1 MANNEQEQQSPVP
14 AGQQPAT
21 TPADGPPDQPP
32 AEGGGQ
38 GAPAGAGGKGAA
50 GQGAAGGMNP
60 VRRWTLIF
68 TTIGLILL
76 AWYLVA
82 DRLTPFTT
90 QARVNAFVV
99 PIAPQVAGEIT
110 AVDVSNNDRV
120 EKGQRLAQID
130 PERYE
135 VAVAQAKAQVEVTVQ
150 NLRSSSASVD
160 AAAARVESALAN
172 ELKARQDSERLQRIA
187 KQDPGAVSVRRIQV
201 AQATHKEATAGVAA
215 ARADLQKAIEQLGPK
230 DEDNPQL
237 LTAQAAL
244 EQAELQL
251 RYTRIAA
258 PEDGLVTDLQIDV
271 GNYANV
277 GQPLMTFLAIQD
289 VWIQAD
295 FTENNIAH
303 VTPGDKV
310 EFVLDLWP
318 GRVLEGRVRSI
329 AFGVSAAESTSTP
342 GQLPTIQSNRDWIR
356 DAQRFPVL
364 IDIDDFDEAAK
375 LRLRA
380 GGQASVIIYTDE
392 RPFINLLGRILV
404 RISGYL
410 SYLY

>member
-1 MANNEQEQQSPVP
+1 
-14 AGQQPAT
+14 
-21 TPADGPPDQPP
+21 
-32 AEGGGQ
+32 
-38 GAPAGAGGKGAA
+38 
-50 GQGAAGGMNP
+50 MNP

-68 TTIGLILL
+68 TAIGLILL

-110 AVDVSNNDRV
+110 AVDVSNNDQV

-130 PERYE
+130 PERYQ
-135 VAVAQAKAQVEVTVQ
+135 VAIDQAKAQVEVTIQ

-160 AAAARVESALAN
+160 SAAARVESALAN

-201 AQATHKEATAGVAA
+201 AQATHKEATAGVAG

-230 DEDNPQL
+230 GDKNPQL
-237 LTAQAAL
+237 LTARAAL

-251 RYTRIAA
+251 RYTRIEA

-380 GGQASVIIYTDE
+380 GGQASVIVYTDE

-404 RISGYL
+404 RISSYL

>member
-1 MANNEQEQQSPVP
+1 
-14 AGQQPAT
+14 
-21 TPADGPPDQPP
+21 
-32 AEGGGQ
+32 
-38 GAPAGAGGKGAA
+38 
-50 GQGAAGGMNP
+50 MNP

-68 TTIGLILL
+68 TAVGLTLL

-90 QARVNAFVV
+90 QARVDAFVV
-99 PIAPQVAGEIT
+99 PIAPQVAGEIL
-110 AVDVSNNDRV
+110 AVDVSNNDQV
-120 EKGQRLAQID
+120 EKGQRLAQIN

-135 VAVAQAKAQVEVTVQ
+135 VAVAQAKAQVEVTIQ

-160 AAAARVESALAN
+160 SAAARVESALAN

-187 KQDPGAVSVRRIQV
+187 QQDPGAVSVRRIQV
-201 AQATHKEATAGVAA
+201 AQATHKQATAGVAA
-215 ARADLQKAIEQLGPK
+215 ARADLQKAIEQLGPT
-230 DEDNPQL
+230 DEKNPQL
-237 LTAQAAL
+237 LTARAAL
-244 EQAELQL
+244 DQAELQL
-251 RYTRIAA
+251 GYTRIAA

-318 GRVLEGRVRSI
+318 GRVLGGTVRSI

-392 RPFINLLGRILV
+392 RPFINALGRMLI
-404 RISGYL
+404 RASSYL